1 MPYTNLNMRPVI
13 LISVVMLCSIS
24 CDFLFR
30 NTSEADKIDQSL
42 IDPYDMNSNYLDSIK
57 LHEYT
62 RQYPFLQMY
71 HPEIQK
77 FYSRR
82 NYQCVWFNNL
92 GLIEQG
98 SLFINLMQSS
108 KLELTDSINGLSQ
121 IVLFHNQIV
130 NDSITG
136 NEVRLMDV
144 LLTNAFLEYADKK
157 WIGLRDS
164 SVKELGWYIKRKR
177 LVSTELLDSIT
188 ANPSFFSYYKPLN
201 KQYELLRQY
210 LVRLKTIEVSGG
222 LPYIDTLQKAY
233 RKGDTGLVIKN
244 IRVWLYRSGFFM
256 EHDSTNNRFD
266 DALFQSVKLAQHC
279 MGLKEDGVVG
289 KSLIKQMNVSLNQR
303 MQQILINLERL
314 RWVEDSDTGKHIVIN
329 IPRYK
334 LYAYHNVTLDWEC
347 NVVVGTTRTKTSIFN
362 GNIRYVVLNPYW
374 NVPNSILFNEII
386 PAYRKDKNYFV
397 KHNMEVLL
405 GKSSVN
411 PADIKWSDFNEKNCP
426 YMVRQLPGKDNPLG
440 VVKFLF
446 PNTYNIYL
454 HDSPAKQYFD
464 RQNRTFSHGCIRV
477 GEPLALMQWVLQDEK
492 QITPDRIQSIFETGK
507 ETYLNLKQGI
517 PVTIAY
523 YTAWIDENG
532 YINYTDDVYKLDE
545 AMKNILF
552 LDGIKPVR

>member
-1 MPYTNLNMRPVI
+1 MPYTNLNMRLVI
-13 LISVVMLCSIS
+13 LLLVVMLCSIS

-30 NTSEADKIDQSL
+30 NTSEAYKIDQSL

-57 LHEYT
+57 LHEYS

-188 ANPSFFSYYKPLN
+188 ANSSFFSYYKPLN

-233 RKGDTGLVIKN
+233 RKGDTGVVVKN
-244 IRVWLYRSGFFM
+244 IRVWLFRSGFLM
-256 EHDSTNNRFD
+256 EHDSSNNRFD

-334 LYAYHNVTLDWEC
+334 LYAYHNDTLDWEC

-477 GEPLALMQWVLQDEK
+477 GEPLVLMQWVLQDEK

>member
-1 MPYTNLNMRPVI
+1 MPYTNLNMRLVI
-13 LISVVMLCSIS
+13 LLLVVMLCSIS

-233 RKGDTGLVIKN
+233 RKGDTGVVIKN
-244 IRVWLYRSGFFM
+244 IRVWLYRSGFLM
-256 EHDSTNNRFD
+256 EHDSSNNRFD

-334 LYAYHNVTLDWEC
+334 LYAYHNDTLDWEC

-477 GEPLALMQWVLQDEK
+477 GEPLVLMQWVLQDEK

>member
-1 MPYTNLNMRPVI
+1 MPYTNLNMRLVI
-13 LISVVMLCSIS
+13 LLLVVMLCSIS

-57 LHEYT
+57 LHEYS

-188 ANPSFFSYYKPLN
+188 SNPSFFSYYKPLN

-233 RKGDTGLVIKN
+233 RKGDTGVVVKN
-244 IRVWLYRSGFFM
+244 IRVWLFRSGFLM

-334 LYAYHNVTLDWEC
+334 LYAYHNDTLDWEC

-477 GEPLALMQWVLQDEK
+477 GEPLVLMQWVLQDEK

-523 YTAWIDENG
+523 YTAWMDENG

>member
-303 MQQILINLERL
+303 MQQILINLERM

-552 LDGIKPVR
+552 LDGIKPFR

>member
-244 IRVWLYRSGFFM
+244 IRVWLYRSGFLT
-256 EHDSTNNRFD
+256 ESDSTNNRFD

-334 LYAYHNVTLDWEC
+334 LYAYHNDTLDWEC

>member
-244 IRVWLYRSGFFM
+244 IRAWLYRSGFFM

-303 MQQILINLERL
+303 MQQILINLERM

>member
-1 MPYTNLNMRPVI
+1 MPYTNLNMRLVI
-13 LISVVMLCSIS
+13 LLLVVMLCSIS

-57 LHEYT
+57 LHEYS

-233 RKGDTGLVIKN
+233 RKGDTGVVVKN
-244 IRVWLYRSGFFM
+244 IRVWLFRSGFLM

-334 LYAYHNVTLDWEC
+334 LYAYHNDTLDWEC

-477 GEPLALMQWVLQDEK
+477 GEPLVLMQWVLQDEK

>member
-303 MQQILINLERL
+303 MQQILINLERM

>member
-1 MPYTNLNMRPVI
+1 MPYTNLNMRLVI
-13 LISVVMLCSIS
+13 LLLVVMLCSIS

-57 LHEYT
+57 LHEYS

-233 RKGDTGLVIKN
+233 RKGDTGVVVKN
-244 IRVWLYRSGFFM
+244 IRVWLYRSGFLM
-256 EHDSTNNRFD
+256 EHDSSNNRFD

-334 LYAYHNVTLDWEC
+334 LYAYHNDTLDWEC

-477 GEPLALMQWVLQDEK
+477 GEPLVLMQWVLQDEK